1 MPNTFSPV
9 IHIAKFTLADE
20 VRQKSFIIMFFVC
33 ALFILMV
40 RGCYRGEYVVNEREI
55 EAGKVIIMVSKIT
68 FHLIVGGVMF
78 LAGLLS
84 MRVFRRDREDGT
96 QSGVLSKPIC
106 RWQYVAGK
114 IAGLWILSFVF
125 MFILHAI
132 VFGITSLK
140 MNTVMPEYLL
150 ASVVASLNLL
160 FVIVT
165 VLLLSLAMP
174 DIVAFLCVIGIG
186 VIGYVADG
194 LSAVSQSPM
203 GQMMMRHYM
212 QSDLTL
218 WQVVY
223 ALWPKLS
230 GVQVFA
236 SSVIGTNDLGQLA
249 PVYPLLN
256 ILIYCIV
263 LGVMLFWRFRREDIA

>member
-1 MPNTFSPV
+1 MPKTLFPV
-9 IHIAKFTLADE
+9 ISIAKFTLADE

-55 EAGKVIIMVSKIT
+55 EAGKVIILVSKIT

-84 MRVFRRDREDGT
+84 MRVFRRDRDDGT
-96 QSGVLSKPIC
+96 QSGVLSKPIQ

-114 IAGLWILSFVF
+114 VAGLWILSFVF

-160 FVIVT
+160 FVVVT

-174 DIVAFLCVIGIG
+174 DIVALLCVIGIAL
-186 VIGYVADG
+186 IGYMADG
-194 LSAVSQSPM
+194 IFAVSQSPM
-203 GQMMMRHYM
+203 GQAMMQQHLS
-212 QSDLTL
+212 SDPTF
-218 WQVVY
+218 WQIIY
-223 ALWPKLS
+223 SLWPKLS
-230 GVQVFA
+230 GVQGFA
-236 SSVIGTNDLGQLA
+236 SSFIGANDAGQLA

-256 ILIYCIV
+256 VLLYCVILGA
-263 LGVMLFWRFRREDIA
+263 LLFWRFRKEDIT